1 LLSYSVRID
10 YNAVMK
16 IRGKLLLIILIAVLI
31 FGISVG
37 IMLFSSQR
45 ISALQQGSTQAALT
59 LASWHRFSKA
69 THQLLSSR
77 ELQSF
82 YSREWIPANNDLRE
96 SIHSLMEN
104 PTLRSV
110 PEISENLDRLEQL
123 WLYVNPAVERI
134 PVFFENPENQQLF
147 NETRFSSILQIQALI
162 AFEPRL
168 QNVVISLLNF
178 TSLNSSIEAAS
189 DTFQNLFLRFP
200 SFLED
205 ELQRVSFTLLTL
217 TIGIFILGIIIIFI
231 MLLGFTSG
239 LAKRLLLVEKTLA
252 EVSKQ
257 NLTVEVTI
265 KSKDETG
272 KLAQHVTTVIS
283 KLRETIQDIQE
294 SSRVASDLQ
303 QELGT
308 STEETSATIS
318 QITANIQ
325 SITAR
330 FQNLDTVVQEVNELV
345 TRIMRKLEDQ
355 SQGVERQFTAV
366 NQSSSAI
373 EELTQSIQSVSHLA
387 NERATS
393 VRSLVEVTTQGSEKA
408 EAVFGTIRQITVEIQ
423 NLMEILDIINS
434 IASQTNLLSMN
445 AAIESAHAGEAGKG
459 FAVVAEEIR
468 KLAESTAE
476 NSGIIATSLN
486 AITERIREADVSS
499 SANMENFQL
508 ISKEVE
514 NASSAFQEIT
524 NAMDEMAQGTS
535 EVLQGTSEIQDVSS
549 KSLEQIKSIQS
560 DSQTITKSMENL
572 TNLSNQVLAGIQEI
586 SIGSNEIMNAMT
598 SLNDVGERTQDNIKL
613 LQSKVNQFQT

>member
-1 LLSYSVRID
+1 
-10 YNAVMK
+10 M
-16 IRGKLLLIILIAVLI
+16 
-31 FGISVG
+31 
-37 IMLFSSQR
+37 
-45 ISALQQGSTQAALT
+45 T
-59 LASWHRFSKA
+59 LATWHRFSEVS
-69 THQLLSSR
+69 HRLLTAR
-77 ELQSF
+77 ELPN
-82 YSREWIPANNDLRE
+82 YYTRAWLPAFDDTRE
-96 SIHSLMEN
+96 SILALIEN
-104 PTLRSV
+104 PTLRSI
-110 PEISENLDRLEQL
+110 PDISENLDRLEQL
-123 WLYVNPAVERI
+123 WLYVSPAVQRI
-134 PVFFENPENQQLF
+134 PEFFENPENRDLIS
-147 NETRFSSILQIQALI
+147 ETRNASILQIQARLG
-162 AFEPRL
+162 FEPRL
-168 QNVVISLLNF
+168 QPLVVSLLNF
-178 TSLNSSIEAAS
+178 TTINSTVEVAS
-189 DTFQNLFLRFP
+189 DSFQNLLLSFP
-200 SFLED
+200 GFLE
-205 ELQRVSFTLLTL
+205 EEIQRVSLFLLSMAL
-217 TIGIFILGIIIIFI
+217 GIFVLGIAIIVV
-231 MLLGFTSG
+231 MLLVFTSRLVKRLNGVEKG
-239 LAKRLLLVEKTLA
+239 LAD
-252 EVSKQ
+252 VS
-257 NLTVEVTI
+257 NRDLTVEVKI
-265 KSKDETG
+265 NAKDETG
-272 KLAQHVTTVIS
+272 KLAHHVTTVIS
-283 KLRETIQDIQE
+283 KLRETVQDIQE
-294 SSRVASDLQ
+294 SSRIASDLQ
-303 QELGT
+303 QELGS

-318 QITANIQ
+318 QITANIH

-330 FQNLDTVVQEVNELV
+330 FQNLDSVVQEVNELV

-355 SQGVERQFTAV
+355 SQGVERQFSAV

-408 EAVFGTIRQITVEIQ
+408 EAVFGTIRQITVEIE

-486 AITERIREADVSS
+486 AITERIREADASS

-514 NASSAFQEIT
+514 NASGAFQEIT
-524 NAMDEMAQGTS
+524 HAMDEMAQGTS

-549 KSLEQIKSIQS
+549 KSLEQIKSIQG

-586 SIGSNEIMNAMT
+586 SIGSNEIMNAMN

-613 LQSKVNQFQT
+613 LQSKVNQFRT